1 MAEFTVTAAQLQS
14 KAEELSQYN
23 ASFKKEVENLNQT
36 ETQLMGMWDGEAKDT
51 FHGAFN
57 RDKVNMDNF
66 YNAIAQYV
74 NALQQIAAKYAQ
86 AESQNTQIASQRS
99 Y

>member
-1 MAEFTVTAAQLQS
+1 MAEFQVTAAQLQS

-23 ASFKKEVENLNQT
+23 ASFKQKVDSLEETEVA
-36 ETQLMGMWDGEAKDT
+36 LMGMWDGEAKDT
-51 FHGAFN
+51 FHAAFN
-57 RDKVNMDNF
+57 RDKVNMQNF

-74 NALQQIAAKYAQ
+74 SALQQIAAKYSQ
-86 AESQNTQIASQRS
+86 AEAQNTQTASQRS